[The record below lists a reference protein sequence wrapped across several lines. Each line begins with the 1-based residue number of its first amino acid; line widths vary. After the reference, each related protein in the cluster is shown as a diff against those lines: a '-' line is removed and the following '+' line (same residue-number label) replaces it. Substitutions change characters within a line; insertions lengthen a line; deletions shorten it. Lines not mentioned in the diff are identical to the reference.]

1 MSHFY
6 INTRTNN
13 DLTILDLNGKLGIGF
28 SSVYLGDTL
37 RRLLD
42 NGQKQIILNFSKVF
56 YIDGVGSGELIKGFN
71 TTAGAGGNLKISGL
85 NTEVLELMIIVKL
98 STVFEF
104 FENEKTAAD
113 SFRIRRNNIGRNHSY
128 KNPVSNEQA
137 AEEKAAIPLLPVFV
151 YSV

>member
-6 INTRTNN
+6 INKRTNN

-28 SSVYLGDTL
+28 SSIYLGNTL
-37 RRLLD
+37 RQLLD
-42 NGQKQIILNFSKVF
+42 NGQKQIILNFSNVS

-71 TTAGAGGNLKISGL
+71 MTAGAGGNLKIYGL
-85 NTEVLELMIIVKL
+85 NTRVLELMTVVKL

-104 FENEKTAAD
+104 FENEKTATD
-113 SFRIRRNNIGRNHSY
+113 SFRIRRNNIGRKHSY

-137 AEEKAAIPLLPVFV
+137 AEKATIPLLPVFV